1 MRGGA
6 TQPRPRKGTRRERP
20 PAAPRKLP
28 RGATASIAVMTSRD
42 VAGVPVDDIAQAVNP
57 TDEQRVALNELGNA
71 SVQAAQIIKASC
83 PTDVSLTPIGRI
95 DAMHQRVQAMLNA
108 VKVVRPPL
116 EQFYNMLSDEQKA
129 RFNALAQ
136 HQLPPA
142 NEGGATVSGG
152 SPAAGCRNRAI
163 PNWPTAQLQ
172 RTLHPTPAQQTAL
185 DALQDAAGKA
195 KDILEASC
203 PTEMPATP
211 LARLSAIEQRLQTI
225 LAAIETVR
233 GPLNTFYGSL
243 SDEQKAPVQHNRSHR
258 GQTRLNLAR
267 SNGMLFPA
275 HVDAL
280 LRQLPRGRAC

>member
-1 MRGGA
+1 MGHYSEYCGDD
-6 TQPRPRKGTRRERP
+6 
-20 PAAPRKLP
+20 
-28 RGATASIAVMTSRD
+28 SRD
-42 VAGVPVDDIAQAVNP
+42 VAGVPVDEIAQAVNP
-57 TDEQRVALNELGNA
+57 TDEQRVALEELGNA

-108 VKVVRPPL
+108 VTVVRPPL
-116 EQFYNMLSDEQKA
+116 EKFYNMLSDEQKA
-129 RFNALAQ
+129 RFNALSQ
-136 HQLPPA
+136 HQRPPA

-163 PNWPTAQLQ
+163 PDWPTAQIQ

-203 PTEMPATP
+203 PKEMPATP

-225 LAAIETVR
+225 LAAIETAR

-243 SDEQKAPVQHNRSHR
+243 SDEQKAQFN
-258 GQTRLNLAR
+258 TI
-267 SNGMLFPA
+267 
-275 HVDAL
+275 
-280 LRQLPRGRAC
+280 GRTAAKQG